1 MPRELDHVSI
11 ALHERNVSLTSDA
24 HWDLLARMRRRP
36 IGSPD
41 LNDPILEAFR
51 RVGRGRPVRLDADGK
66 RHLLAV
72 LRRWSFDTG
81 RGYSGLP
88 QGMLQ
93 LSNAL
98 RDDLH
103 DAERV
108 D

>member
-1 MPRELDHVSI
+1 MGR
-11 ALHERNVSLTSDA
+11 TGT
-24 HWDLLARMRRRP
+24 ARQARRRWQ
-36 IGSPD
+36 
-41 LNDPILEAFR
+41 EA
-51 RVGRGRPVRLDADGK
+51 
-66 RHLLAV
+66 LLAV